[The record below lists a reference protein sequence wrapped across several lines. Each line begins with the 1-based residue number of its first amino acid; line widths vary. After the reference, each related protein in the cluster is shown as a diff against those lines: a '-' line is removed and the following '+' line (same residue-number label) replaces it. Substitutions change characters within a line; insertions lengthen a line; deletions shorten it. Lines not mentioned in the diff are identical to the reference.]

1 MLSRILSGAVLGLDA
16 YPVEVEVDISMG
28 LPSFSIVGLPDAAV
42 KESRERVQAALKNS
56 GISVPVKRITINL
69 APADIKKEG
78 SAFDLPSA
86 VGILVA
92 DGIVPAEA
100 VEGYMM
106 VGELALDGR
115 VKPIRGALSLA
126 MGAGT
131 QKLKGLIVPAR
142 NASEAAVPRAL
153 PVYAVSSLPE
163 LVSFFRGETKLTPV
177 ASPDTTAQAT
187 PCDDFA
193 DVSGQTYA
201 KRALQVA
208 AAGGHNVL
216 MVGPPGSGKS
226 MLAKRLSGVLPPP
239 TLDEA
244 VQTTQIHSVAGLLD
258 SEEGLVRTRPFRSP
272 HHTISDVG
280 LVGGG
285 SIPRPGE
292 VSLAHNGVLF
302 LDELPEFRRGAL
314 EALRQPLEDG
324 VVTISRAAASIAY
337 PARFVLVAA
346 MNPCPC
352 GYLTDPGRDCR
363 CTPREVS
370 RYRSRISGPLL
381 DRIDLHV
388 EVPPVPVDELMG
400 GRKERPSSQIADEVA
415 TARSRQHERLKSPR
429 PNATMSNEEIERFCR
444 PDAAGEAILKRAV
457 DRLKL
462 SARAYHR
469 TLKVARTIADLAG
482 ADQVSADHIAEAAQ
496 YRSSVNEQGA
506 GGL

>member
-56 GISVPVKRITINL
+56 GIATPVKRITVNL

-78 SAFDLPSA
+78 SAFDLPTA

-92 DGIVPAEA
+92 DGIVPEA
-100 VEGYMM
+100 AAEGYMM

-115 VKPIRGALSLA
+115 VKPVRGALSLA

-131 QKLKGLIVPAR
+131 QKLKGLIVPAK

-163 LVSFFRGETKLTPV
+163 LVSFLKGDTHLTPV
-177 ASPDTTAQAT
+177 TCPDTEVRVT
-187 PCDDFA
+187 PSDDFA

-226 MLAKRLSGVLPPP
+226 MLAKRLAGVLPPP

-258 SEEGLVRTRPFRSP
+258 SDDGLVRTRPFRAP

-285 SIPRPGE
+285 TIPRPGE

-302 LDELPEFRRGAL
+302 LDELPEFRRNAL
-314 EALRQPLEDG
+314 EVLRQPLEDG

-352 GYLTDPGRDCR
+352 GYLTDPARGCR

-388 EVPPVPVDELMG
+388 DVPPVPVGELMG
-400 GRKERPSSQIADEVA
+400 ERRERPSSQIAEEVA
-415 TARSRQHERLKSPR
+415 EARERQHVRLKEAR
-429 PNATMSNEEIERFCR
+429 PNGTMSNDEIERHCR
-444 PDAAGEAILKRAV
+444 PDAAGAAILKRAV
-457 DRLKL
+457 DRLGL

-469 TLKVARTIADLAG
+469 TLKVARTIADLEG
-482 ADQVSADHIAEAAQ
+482 SERIQSDHIAEATQ
-496 YRSSVNEQGA
+496 YRSFVTDQGA
-506 GGL
+506 RVM